1 MPIVISDLLF
11 IWNFSVPFLF
21 ENGKDPQLLC
31 VCLTTRL
38 HWTFSYWIQ
47 HYRSLNHPSQIYIF
61 LVYILY
67 KSWKWITL
75 IFLLQNKTLLLF
87 KSTNHAELKHTHH
100 TQYMCMCMCMCMR
113 STGHQTTSA
122 IHMYTPQEIQWQ
134 WKSSLVL
141 YHWANEDKHTK
152 TILSWFFSPHILH
165 FWNKIIYLVL

>member
-47 HYRSLNHPSQIYIF
+47 HYHSLNHPSQIYIF

-75 IFLLQNKTLLLF
+75 IFLLQNKTLSLF

-100 TQYMCMCMCMCMR
+100 TQYMCMCMR
-113 STGHQTTSA
+113 STGHRNHQR
-122 IHMYTPQEIQWQ
+122 YTYVYSSGDSVTMEEYFGPIPLS
-134 WKSSLVL
+134 KSRQAHQNHPFMV
-141 YHWANEDKHTK
+141 
-152 TILSWFFSPHILH
+152 FFPTHITFLKQ
-165 FWNKIIYLVL
+165 NYLPCALKSQ